1 MPFEE
6 QALSKPR
13 VIKRYANRKLYD
25 TEESKYIT
33 LGDVAQLLEL
43 GTDVQILD
51 NDTNEDI
58 TGLTLAQ
65 LLLDAQRKKRRN
77 LPLSSLKQ
85 LVQSGGDILQ
95 RRISHPVNSIR
106 DEAEERMARIK
117 DEAGRQIRTIK
128 ERTKID
134 DVQAS
139 FQELFQQTQQNLED
153 LQKKF
158 EDRYRQLL
166 KSNDSNNEG
175 QTAEER
181 LAVLEARLSV
191 IEEALFG
198 TSIKKKKTEK
208 KSGTKRKV
216 KKK

>member
-1 MPFEE
+1 
-6 QALSKPR
+6 
-13 VIKRYANRKLYD
+13 
-25 TEESKYIT
+25 
-33 LGDVAQLLEL
+33 LLEL

-85 LVQSGGDILQ
+85 LVQSGGDMIQ

-158 EDRYRQLL
+158 EERYRQLL
-166 KSNDSNNEG
+166 GSNDNTTVEHQSV
-175 QTAEER
+175 EER
-181 LAVLEARLSV
+181 LAALEARLSV
-191 IEEALFG
+191 MEEALFG
-198 TSIKKKKTEK
+198 APVKRTKKKKSTGK
-208 KSGTKRKV
+208 KRATKK
-216 KKK
+216 

>member
-1 MPFEE
+1 M
-6 QALSKPR
+6 
-13 VIKRYANRKLYD
+13 
-25 TEESKYIT
+25 
-33 LGDVAQLLEL
+33 EL

-95 RRISHPVNSIR
+95 RRITHPVNTIR

-139 FQELFQQTQQNLED
+139 FQDLFQQTQQNLEE

-166 KSNDSNNEG
+166 KTNESAQDS
-175 QTAEER
+175 QTVEER
-181 LAVLEARLSV
+181 LAALEARMSV
-191 IEEALFG
+191 FEDALFG
-198 TSIKKKKTEK
+198 ESIKKTK
-208 KSGTKRKV
+208 KSAPKKKV